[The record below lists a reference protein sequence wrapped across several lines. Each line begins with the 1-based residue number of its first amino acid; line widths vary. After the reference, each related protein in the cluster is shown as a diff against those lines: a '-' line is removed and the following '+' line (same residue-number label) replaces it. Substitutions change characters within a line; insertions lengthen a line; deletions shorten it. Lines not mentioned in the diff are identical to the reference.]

1 MGNKKLF
8 TKNYINYLSNMSVR
22 AISLKVKLFF
32 LFMLFILVIS
42 GFSYLFIS
50 DKYKEITVNEQL
62 LEEVNFILP
71 YSYLIMSTARERGR
85 INGFLAGNSDIKTVL
100 DHVFKQRRL
109 DVDDLPEP
117 KGRLFGL
124 YGKNIA
130 LIFDE
135 LERLENI
142 KAQALDNPKN
152 EPLRLKLFKQYSA
165 VSEKLNSLSLIFKY
179 REKNFKLTKLSD
191 YWTLQ
196 KKMKETLAKERGLV
210 YGLFFSKKASSEE
223 LSLLTFYRI
232 SQQELLKSLNVT
244 STSIDILSYQDI
256 VDIVRFDKDFDEA
269 ETSLRAEEW
278 WLYAAKRVALAH
290 NLVKESVASIKEE
303 LSLNIKQSKQA
314 LTLFFIVWIFFFL
327 IVMLVVY
334 LIINKTT
341 KQLIILEQNMQAIE
355 IEGDNVELKPALSN
369 DEVGRVISTLNKL
382 IERNRSSVAELTLF
396 EAVFLNL
403 EQIIVIT
410 DKYRKIIFV
419 NNAFEKTY
427 SYCFDEI
434 KGKNPK
440 FLKSNKN
447 DEEKYQKIW
456 GELDSKDS
464 FHTVVWNK
472 TKAGKVLPVDL
483 NVSVLKDSQQNI
495 VNYIALSFDI
505 SERLESENKVWML
518 AHVDS
523 LTGLFNRQY
532 LLETL
537 DKDLIKLKREKS
549 FLALLFIDLDG
560 FKLINDLQGH
570 EGGDTLL
577 KHVAS
582 QLKSSVREQ
591 DLVARLGG
599 DEFVV
604 VLYSLNNIEDVRK
617 IAEKIISSVSTP
629 INIGRVVS
637 SVSASIGVSIHS
649 SDKPTILVNDLI
661 QQADTAMYRAKEL
674 GKNRVQFY
682 EKSMQEKIVNMVKT
696 HEELLKAVENNE
708 LRLFYQPV
716 IELKTG
722 RIIGAES
729 LVRWQ
734 HPEKGLLFPDSF
746 ISIAEEMGSII
757 QLGTWVINESYDQGV
772 KWIESSLFGDGEEF
786 KINVNVS
793 SKQCTDNFKGLLL
806 HLRQIKDVIDKLNV
820 TNFLQLEVT
829 ESMLLDDSENL
840 IEQFNNIKN
849 IGFKLLIDDFGTGYS
864 SLSYIKKFPINKLK
878 IDRAFIKD
886 LETDKESEP
895 LVTAIISMAHALNI
909 EVVAEGVEEEY
920 HHNLLSSLNCE
931 YVQGYFYSKPLPVE
945 EFEKMVIKQ
954 LNEGFK
960 HEN

>member
-1 MGNKKLF
+1 MGNKNLF
-8 TKNYINYLSNMSVR
+8 TNNYINYLSDISKR
-22 AISLKVKLFF
+22 AISLKIKLSF
-32 LFMLFILVIS
+32 LFMLFILVINS
-42 GFSYLFIS
+42 FSYIFIS

-71 YSYLIMSTARERGR
+71 YSYLILSTANERGR
-85 INGFLAGNSDIKTVL
+85 INAFLAGHSDIKTVL
-100 DHVFKQRRL
+100 DHAFKQRRL
-109 DVDDLPEP
+109 DVDDLPDP

-124 YGKNIA
+124 YGKNVA
-130 LIFDE
+130 SIFDE

-142 KAQALDNPKN
+142 KAQALGNPKN

-196 KKMKETLAKERGLV
+196 KSLKETLAKERGLV

-232 SQQELLKSLNVT
+232 SQQELLKSLNRTST

-256 VDIVRFDKDFDEA
+256 VDLVHFAKDLDEA
-269 ETSLRAEEW
+269 EANLRAEEW
-278 WLYAAKRVALAH
+278 WNYAGKRVALAH
-290 NLVKESVASIKEE
+290 GLVKDSVASIKKE
-303 LSLNIKQSKQA
+303 LSLNIKQSQQA
-314 LTLFFIVWIFFFL
+314 LTLFFIVWVLFSL
-327 IVMLVVY
+327 IVMLVIY
-334 LIINKTT
+334 LVINKTT
-341 KQLIILEQNMQAIE
+341 KQLIILEYNMQAIE
-355 IEGDNVELKPALSN
+355 VEGENVELKPALSN
-369 DEVGRVISTLNKL
+369 DEVGRVISTLNGL

-396 EAVFLNL
+396 ETVFLNL

-410 DKYRKIIFV
+410 DKDKKIIFV

-427 SYCFDEI
+427 NYCFDEI

-440 FLKSNKN
+440 LLKSNKN
-447 DEEKYQKIW
+447 DEEKYQKKW
-456 GELDSKDS
+456 SMLYSKES

-495 VNYIALSFDI
+495 VNYIAISFDI
-505 SERLESENKVWML
+505 SERLENENKVWML

-537 DKDLIKLKREKS
+537 DKDLIKLKREKL

-577 KHVAS
+577 KHVAN

-604 VLYSLNNIEDVRK
+604 ALYSLNNIEDVRK

-629 INIGRVVS
+629 VNIGRVVS

-649 SDKPTILVNDLI
+649 SDKPSILVNDLI

-682 EKSMQEKIVNMVKT
+682 EKSMQEKIVNMVNT

-716 IELKTG
+716 IEMKTG
-722 RIIGAES
+722 KVIGAES
-729 LVRWQ
+729 LIRWQ
-734 HPEKGLLFPDSF
+734 HSEKGLVFPDNF
-746 ISIAEEMGSII
+746 ISIAEEMGSIVP
-757 QLGTWVINESYDQGV
+757 LGAWVIDESYRQGLE
-772 KWIESSLFGDGEEF
+772 WIESELFGKNFEF
-786 KINVNVS
+786 KINVNLS
-793 SKQCTDNFKGLLL
+793 SKQCSDNFKTILAQLSN
-806 HLRQIKDVIDKLNV
+806 IKQDLDKRNIA
-820 TNFLQLEVT
+820 NFLQIEVT
-829 ESMLLDDSENL
+829 ESMLFDDSENL
-840 IEQFNNIKN
+840 IEQFNKIRAL
-849 IGFKLLIDDFGTGYS
+849 GYQLLIDDFGTGYS
-864 SLSYIKKFPINKLK
+864 SLSYIKKFPVNKLK
-878 IDRAFIKD
+878 IDRVFIMD
-886 LETDKESEP
+886 LENDKESKP
-895 LVTAIISMAHALNI
+895 LVAAIISMSHALNI
-909 EVVAEGVEEEY
+909 EVVAEGVEEKY
-920 HHNLLSSLNCE
+920 HDDLLSLLKCE
-931 YVQGYFYSKPLPVE
+931 YAQGYLYSKPIPAKD
-945 EFEKMVIKQ
+945 FEVFVQGKLK
-954 LNEGFK
+954 LESK
-960 HEN
+960 